1 MVDEYTTADNLNDA
15 WRNFE
20 LELPLKTLP
29 GGEPNPFYVDRPQ
42 NPTAA
47 LEQALLRP
55 FREPPKFFF
64 SGLRGCGKST
74 ELLRVAAHPQI
85 NASFWPVIFAI
96 GEEADVDNI
105 DYKDVLLATGSQM
118 FRQFRS
124 QGGRLRDGLLKE
136 LDEWRGTIEKQ
147 VTITPRNVQE
157 HEVSAKLNAFFA
169 EAAFKTKLEPMTRT
183 IMRQVIEENVSGLI
197 ALIDLIAADV
207 TGKLGRLPLI
217 LIDDLDKPD
226 LERACAI
233 FRDHRRQM
241 LQPNCA
247 IVYTVSS
254 PLFYDKSFEAIR
266 DQRFFLPNIKL
277 HAMGQPDDKDSEGY
291 RVIRM
296 FVHKRMDKS
305 LIAADALDAAIAI
318 SGGVFRE
325 MCRVMRYA
333 IGRAQAAGRE
343 QIVLDDI
350 EWAAADI
357 RNDYRRFLTRE
368 DRKLLKSLHAMPQ
381 FDQPDKLGPLLQIMA
396 ALEYANQS
404 NWWDVHPAL
413 IPLLDEIVEDNHGS
427 PGQA

>member
-1 MVDEYTTADNLNDA
+1 MDLEYITANDFDQA
-15 WRNFE
+15 WLYFE
-20 LELPLKTLP
+20 PDLPLEPMP
-29 GGEPNPFYVDRPQ
+29 GGKPNPFYVDRPN
-42 NPTAA
+42 NPTAT
-47 LEQALLRP
+47 LEDALLRP
-55 FREPPKFFF
+55 FREPPKYFF

-74 ELLRVAAHPQI
+74 ELRRVSIHPGI
-85 NASFWPVIFAI
+85 NARFWPVYFTIQD
-96 GEEADVDNI
+96 EADIDNV

-124 QGGRLRDGLLKE
+124 QGGRLRDDLLKE
-136 LDEWRGTIEKQ
+136 LDNWRGTIEKE

-169 EAAFKTKLEPMTRT
+169 EAAFKTKIEPATRT
-183 IMRQVIEENVSGLI
+183 VVRRLIEENVSGLI
-197 ALIDLIAADV
+197 GLINLIAADIY
-207 TGKLGRLPLI
+207 TRLGRLPLI

-247 IVYTVSS
+247 VVYTVSS

-266 DQRFFLPNIKL
+266 EQRFFLPNIKL
-277 HAMGQPDDKDSEGY
+277 HAMGQPDDKDGEGY
-291 RVIRM
+291 RVMRM
-296 FVHKRMDKS
+296 FVHKRMNQA
-305 LIAADALDAAIAI
+305 LIAADALDAAVAV

-343 QIVLDDI
+343 RIVLDDI

-368 DRKLLKSLHAMPQ
+368 DRQLLKRLHAMPQ
-381 FDQPDKLGPLLQIMA
+381 FDQPDKLGPLLQIVA

-413 IPLLDEIVEDNHGS
+413 IPLLDEIAENDHGNTAQS
-427 PGQA
+427 